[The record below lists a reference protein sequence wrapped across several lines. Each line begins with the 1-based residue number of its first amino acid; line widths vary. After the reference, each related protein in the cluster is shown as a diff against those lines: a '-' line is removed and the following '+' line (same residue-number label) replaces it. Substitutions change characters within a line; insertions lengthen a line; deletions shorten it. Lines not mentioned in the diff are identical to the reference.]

1 MFPMNNKQL
10 EYALALSKS
19 LSFSKTAEQLGI
31 SQPALSKQI
40 SGLERELGVELFDR
54 HQNPLA
60 VTAAGEYFFRQAK
73 DLIYREEQL
82 YKSMDS
88 FKSESSGSLT
98 IGVSPFRALYLLP
111 EMCRKVKERFPGIT
125 VVLKEEASGKLRAK
139 AAEGKYDF
147 AIVNLPVDDSVLE
160 ARLIEQDTLVIAVP
174 KNMASLIPS
183 SKRFAGEIGFADCRE
198 LPFVVVSRSQEMRQ
212 LFERLCSVSTI
223 RPTVSA
229 EVVGLTTAWAMMR
242 AGVGATILPL
252 QFVKS
257 MGDSEDF
264 VLFRLKHN
272 SDTRIPAV
280 VTRRGQY
287 LPEYAKYA
295 IDILT
300 GEEK

>member
-1 MFPMNNKQL
+1 MNNKQL

-54 HQNPLA
+54 HRTPLA
-60 VTAAGEYFFRQAK
+60 VTAAGEYFFRQARE
-73 DLIYREEQL
+73 LIYREEQL
-82 YKSMDS
+82 YKSMDD

-98 IGVSPFRALYLLP
+98 IGISPFRALYLLP
-111 EMCRKVKERFPGIT
+111 EVCRKVKERFPGVT
-125 VVLKEEASGKLRAK
+125 VVLKEESSGKLRAK

-147 AIVNLPVDDSVLE
+147 AVVNLPVDDSVLE
-160 ARLIEQDTLVIAVP
+160 VRLIEQDTLVVAVP
-174 KNMASLIPS
+174 KSMSSLVPGGKYATDELEFS
-183 SKRFAGEIGFADCRE
+183 DCRE
-198 LPFVVVSRSQEMRQ
+198 LPFVVVGHSQEMRK
-212 LFERLCSVSTI
+212 LFEKLCASSGV
-223 RPTVSA
+223 RPEVSA
-229 EVVGLTTAWAMMR
+229 EVVGLATAWAMMR

-252 QFVKS
+252 QFVRS
-257 MGDSEDF
+257 MGESED
-264 VLFRLKHN
+264 VILFRLRHN

-280 VTRRGQY
+280 VTKRGQY

-300 GEEK
+300 GKEE

>member
-1 MFPMNNKQL
+1 MNNKQL

-40 SGLERELGVELFDR
+40 SGLEHELGVELFDR

-73 DLIYREEQL
+73 DLLYREEQL
-82 YKSMDS
+82 YKSMDG

-98 IGVSPFRALYLLP
+98 VGVSPFRALYLLP
-111 EMCRKVKERFPGIT
+111 EMCKKVKEKFPGVT
-125 VVLKEEASGKLRAK
+125 VVLKEEASGKLRAN

-147 AIVNLPVDDSVLE
+147 AVVNLPVDESVLD
-160 ARLIEQDTLVIAVP
+160 AKLIEQDRLVVAVP
-174 KNMASLIPS
+174 QSMVSLVPGGKQS
-183 SKRFAGEIGFADCRE
+183 SDELEFEDFGK
-198 LPFVVVSRSQEMRQ
+198 LPFIVVGHSQEMRR
-212 LFERLCSVSTI
+212 LFEKLCSASGI
-223 RPTVSA
+223 RPEISA

-257 MGDSEDF
+257 MGESEDI
-264 VLFRLKHN
+264 VLFGLKHN

-287 LPEYAKYA
+287 LPEYARYA
-295 IDILT
+295 INILM
-300 GEEK
+300 GKEK

>member
-1 MFPMNNKQL
+1 MNNKQL

-54 HQNPLA
+54 HRTPLA
-60 VTAAGEYFFRQAK
+60 VTAAGEYFFRQARE
-73 DLIYREEQL
+73 LIYREEQL
-82 YKSMDS
+82 YKSMDD

-98 IGVSPFRALYLLP
+98 IGISPFRALYLLP
-111 EMCRKVKERFPGIT
+111 EVCRKVKERFPGVT
-125 VVLKEEASGKLRAK
+125 VVLKEESSGKLRAK

-147 AIVNLPVDDSVLE
+147 AVVNLPVDDSVLE
-160 ARLIEQDTLVIAVP
+160 VRLIEQDTLVVAVP
-174 KNMASLIPS
+174 KSMSSLVPGGKYATDELEFS
-183 SKRFAGEIGFADCRE
+183 DCRE
-198 LPFVVVSRSQEMRQ
+198 LPFVVVGHSQEMRK
-212 LFERLCSVSTI
+212 LFEKLCASSGV
-223 RPTVSA
+223 RPEVSA

-252 QFVKS
+252 QFVRS
-257 MGDSEDF
+257 MGESED
-264 VLFRLKHN
+264 VILFRLRHN

-280 VTRRGQY
+280 VTKRGQY

-300 GEEK
+300 GKE